1 MEDPPM
7 INAAG
12 RPASLRRTPQHHVS
26 IGRLR
31 GPAVGHAAVH
41 AWAGGAGVTG
51 PGIVVSSFAI
61 IPRAGRPPS
70 RPARRLPW

>member
-12 RPASLRRTPQHHVS
+12 RPASLRRTPQHCVS

-31 GPAVGHAAVH
+31 GPSVGRTAVFG
-41 AWAGGAGVTG
+41 WASSAGVTG
-51 PGIVVSSFAI
+51 PGFAATSSAMI
-61 IPRAGRPPS
+61 SRAGRPPS
-70 RPARRLPW
+70 RPVRRLPW